1 MSKVAEKAA
10 ALARPVAE
18 GLGLSLWDVEF
29 LREGNRWVLRVF
41 IDHPGG
47 VSIQHCEDM
56 SRALDPILDEHDPIE
71 QSYVLQVSS
80 AGLERPLKRPSDF
93 ERFMGA
99 KVEVKL
105 YSPLDGRKEF
115 EGNLSGYDGKTVA
128 LEGGQSFPMNKV
140 AQVRTILEM

>member
-1 MSKVAEKAA
+1 MSKIADKVS

-18 GLGLSLWDVEF
+18 NLGLSLWDVEF
-29 LREGNRWVLRVF
+29 LREGGRWVLRIL

-47 VSIQHCEDM
+47 VSIQNCEDM
-56 SRALDPILDEHDPIE
+56 SRAIDPILDEVDPIE

-99 KVEVKL
+99 RIEVRL

-115 EGNLSGYDGKTVA
+115 EGNLTGYDGQTVT
-128 LEGGQSFPMNKV
+128 LDTGQAFPMDKV
-140 AQVRTILEM
+140 AQVRTVLVL